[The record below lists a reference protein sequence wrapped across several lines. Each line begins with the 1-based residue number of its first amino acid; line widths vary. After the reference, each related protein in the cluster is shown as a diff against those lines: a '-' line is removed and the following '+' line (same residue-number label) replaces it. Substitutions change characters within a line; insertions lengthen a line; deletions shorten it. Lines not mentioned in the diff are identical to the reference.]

1 MALEDG
7 GGKLSLTWPARA
19 YRLCRRSLIVL
30 AIILLTGS
38 IGSNLW
44 LLSPW
49 GRGMAER
56 ELSQRTGLEWEV
68 GSMTWSPWNGFSIRS
83 SRVIVSGES
92 AQPVATI
99 TRISIQPYWNALFR
113 GQLSL
118 RELTIVEPDIELPL
132 ELLTA
137 IPAPREIKDRLPP
150 EPPALAAAPAQTTPE
165 TPPPPPA
172 ASLAD
177 YAQVAKPPV
186 LGSQIL
192 AQQKQALEKPAPVAA
207 QRPEPGLPGRVRI
220 QDARM
225 RLYSASKETNL
236 CTVQSLSLDLPVSG
250 DDAKGYVEVAGMQV
264 SGLGKLADFK
274 QEVAWK
280 RPRLE
285 VEEREIDLGELK
297 LVIRVQ
303 LGIQNSKNPLPFLI
317 DMAIKPQQVEQLASL
332 EQKSM
337 HVSAGLLAGR
347 FRMLGILG
355 NPLTWR
361 AEALLV
367 GERVTVQPGRGR
379 PRVTFDAMYFPV
391 VLQRGKLHLV
401 GYKMLGEDLSI
412 LGNGRLSMCGGLVSV
427 TRLVA
432 SPEVAEALEKSLRR
446 AGMADSW
453 WWYNMGTPDRKV
465 RDIVVSGSILEPVID
480 AGPQHAAMPLRQLIR
495 LIMQPEEKQQADGP
509 LIMPQPGRAPLPPE
523 AENLDS

>member
-1 MALEDG
+1 MVLDDDG
-7 GGKLSLTWPARA
+7 GKMSATWPEIVLRLLRRA
-19 YRLCRRSLIVL
+19 AIVL
-30 AIILLTGS
+30 AIMLLTGFV
-38 IGSNLW
+38 GSNLW

-49 GRGMAER
+49 GTGMVEK
-56 ELSQRTGLEWEV
+56 ELSQRTGLEWQV
-68 GSMTWSPWNGFSIRS
+68 GSMSWSPWGGFSLRS
-83 SRVIVSGES
+83 SRVLVPGEPE
-92 AQPVATI
+92 QPLATI
-99 TRISIQPYWNALFR
+99 TGINIRPYWKALLR

-118 RELTIVEPDIELPL
+118 RELTILEPDIELPL

-137 IPAPREIKDRLPP
+137 VPDAGEVRDKLPP
-150 EPPALAAAPAQTTPE
+150 EPPALAAAPPEPTPA
-165 TPPPPPA
+165 TPPPA

-177 YAQVAKPPV
+177 YAQVAKTPV

-192 AQQKQALEKPAPVAA
+192 AQQKQTLEKPTAVAA
-207 QRPEPGLPGRVRI
+207 QRPAPGLPGRLRI
-220 QDARM
+220 QDASM
-225 RLYSASKETNL
+225 RLYSVSRATDL
-236 CTVQSLSLDLPVSG
+236 VTVEKLSLDLPVSG
-250 DDAKGYVEVAGMQV
+250 EDAGGYVHVAGMQV
-264 SGLGKLADFK
+264 SGLGKIADFK

-285 VEEREIDLGELK
+285 VEEREIDLGGVK
-297 LVIRVQ
+297 LVVRVQ

-317 DMAIKPQQVEQLASL
+317 DMAIKPQQVEQLASF

-355 NPLTWR
+355 NPLSWR

-391 VLQRGKLHLV
+391 VLHQGKLHLM

-412 LGNGRLSMCGGLVSV
+412 LGNGRLSMRGGLVSV

-432 SPEVAEALEKSLRR
+432 SPEVAENLEKSLRR
-446 AGMADSW
+446 AGMSDTW

-465 RDIVVSGSILEPVID
+465 RDLVISGSILEPVID

-509 LIMPQPGRAPLPPE
+509 LIMPQPGGAPLPPE
-523 AENLDS
+523 TKNLDS

>member
-1 MALEDG
+1 MALGDG

-19 YRLCRRSLIVL
+19 SRLCRRTLIVL
-30 AIILLTGS
+30 AIILLTGF

-68 GSMTWSPWNGFSIRS
+68 GSMTWSPWNGFSLRS
-83 SRVIVSGES
+83 SRVIVPGES

-113 GQLSL
+113 GKLSL

-137 IPAPREIKDRLPP
+137 LPAPREIKDRLPP
-150 EPPALAAAPAQTTPE
+150 EPPALAAAQPQASPATPA
-165 TPPPPPA
+165 PA

-177 YAQVAKPPV
+177 YAQVGKTPV

-192 AQQKQALEKPAPVAA
+192 GQQKQALEKPAHVAA
-207 QRPEPGLPGRVRI
+207 QRPAPGLPARIRI
-220 QDARM
+220 QDASM
-225 RLYSASKETNL
+225 RLYSVSREMDL
-236 CTVQSLSLDLPVSG
+236 CTVQSFSLDLPVSG
-250 DDAKGYVEVAGMQV
+250 EDDGGYFEVAGIEV
-264 SGLGKLADFK
+264 SGVGTVPHFK

-285 VEEREIDLGELK
+285 VEEREIDLGGLK

-317 DMAIKPQQVEQLASL
+317 DMAIKPQQLEQLASL

-391 VLQRGKLHLV
+391 VLHQGKLHLV

-412 LGNGRLSMCGGLVSV
+412 LGNGRLSMRGGLVSV

-465 RDIVVSGSILEPVID
+465 RDLVVSGSILEPVID

-509 LIMPQPGRAPLPPE
+509 LIMPQPGGAPLPPE
-523 AENLDS
+523 TKNLDS